1 MALLGLTGVV
11 VLVTSRFEGPRVDDM
26 PAPSLWKPVLAAVTV
41 IAELAVMANVG
52 VISGKPR
59 DLVVTAAA
67 GGGDGRVRC
76 GAGGSRTG
84 TPQPSRSDLIGA
96 IRRRYSIA

>member
-26 PAPSLWKPVLAAVTV
+26 PAPSLWKPVLADVTV

-52 VISGKPR
+52 VVGEGGVTWWWLPLPAVGMAVFGVARVAPGRGRLSPR
-59 DLVVTAAA
+59 DRTRV
-67 GGGDGRVRC
+67 GR
-76 GAGGSRTG
+76 
-84 TPQPSRSDLIGA
+84 
-96 IRRRYSIA
+96 